1 MPALTII
8 PPYHSDAMFP
18 WRRRAGVALWMAQL
32 QREHFRSKAPLA
44 GGRGPT
50 VSLTSYGARIRHV
63 HLTLESIA
71 QGQLVPART
80 VLWLS
85 DETVKRRMPLNLRR
99 LVRRGLEVRFTEDLG
114 PHKKYFPFVMQER
127 LDQPLVTA
135 DDDVLYPPFW
145 LAELHNAYAARP
157 GNVHAFRV
165 HVAKLDTSGMRLRP
179 YAEWAQCTGTHS
191 SRYNFSTG
199 CSGVL
204 FPPEVLSALRASG
217 RGFASCCPWADD
229 IWLNLHAQ
237 RTGHYVSQVREA
249 SLRFLGILL
258 TQRKGLF
265 HRNVYGNG
273 NDAALASTFSETD
286 YARLREQEDRVGIS
300 F

>member
-1 MPALTII
+1 MTALI
-8 PPYHSDAMFP
+8 PEYHSDSMFP

-32 QREHFRSKAPLA
+32 QHEHLSSMAPLS
-44 GGRGPT
+44 GGRGPI
-50 VSLTSYGARIRHV
+50 VSLTSYGPRIRHV

-71 QGQLVPART
+71 QGQLVPKRT

-85 DETVKRRMPLNLRR
+85 DPSAKRRIPANLKR
-99 LVRRGLEVRFTEDLG
+99 LIKRGLEVRFTEDLG

-127 LDQPLVTA
+127 VDSPLVTA
-135 DDDVLYPPFW
+135 DDDVLYPRFW
-145 LAELHNAYAARP
+145 LSELLSAYAARP

-165 HVAKLDTSGMRLRP
+165 HVAKLDASGMRFRP
-179 YAEWAQCTGTHS
+179 YAEWTQCASTRS
-191 SRYNFSTG
+191 NRNNFSTG

-204 FPPEVLSALRASG
+204 FPPEVLSALRSSG
-217 RGFASCCPWADD
+217 RGFESCCPWADD

-237 RTGHYVSQVREA
+237 RTGHYVAQVREE
-249 SLRFLGILL
+249 SMRFLGILL

-273 NDAALASTFSETD
+273 NDSALAATFNETD
-286 YARLREQEDRVGIS
+286 YARLTEQEDRAGIT

>member
-1 MPALTII
+1 MTALI
-8 PPYHSDAMFP
+8 PEYHSDSMFP
-18 WRRRAGVALWMAQL
+18 WRRRAGVAIWMAQL
-32 QREHFRSKAPLA
+32 QREHLSSAAPLA
-44 GGRGPT
+44 GGNGPT
-50 VSLTSYGARIRHV
+50 VSLTSYGSRIRHV

-71 QGQLVPART
+71 QGKLVPART

-85 DETVKRRMPLNLRR
+85 DRGLQRHIPANLRR
-99 LVRRGLEVRFTEDLG
+99 LIKRGLELRFTEDLG

-127 LDQPLVTA
+127 IDAPLVTA
-135 DDDVLYPPFW
+135 DDDVLYPRFW
-145 LAELHNAYAARP
+145 LSELHKAYSARP

-165 HVAKLDTSGMRLRP
+165 HVAKLDASGLRFRP
-179 YAEWAQCTGTHS
+179 YAEWSQCTTTRS
-191 SRYNFSTG
+191 SRNNFSTG

-204 FPPEVLSALRASG
+204 FPPEVLCALRASG
-217 RGFASCCPWADD
+217 RNFEACCPWADD

-237 RTGHYVSQVREA
+237 RTGHYVAQVRDE
-249 SLRFLGILL
+249 SMRFLGVLL

-273 NDAALASTFSETD
+273 NDEALAATFSEAD
-286 YARLREQEDRVGIS
+286 YVRLTAQDDRVGIG